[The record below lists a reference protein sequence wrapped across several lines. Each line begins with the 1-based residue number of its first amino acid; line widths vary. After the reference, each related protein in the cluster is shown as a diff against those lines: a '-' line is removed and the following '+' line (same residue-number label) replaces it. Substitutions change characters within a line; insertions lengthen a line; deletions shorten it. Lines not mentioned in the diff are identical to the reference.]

1 MTDNLRYHGL
11 DALRGTLMMLGI
23 VLHGAFFYLAAPPP
37 AMPNLGDQGGNFTF
51 DLIFQL
57 IHSFRIPAF
66 FVLAGFFAALLLA
79 RRGVWATYRNRL
91 ARVALPLLVAAVTVL
106 PIALLFMLNFM
117 LAVRFGSTS
126 ILPVREE
133 LETLSAELL
142 AAGAPPGQIPLGHLW
157 FLYYLCWFYLLIPL
171 CLLLVRVSRPLAA
184 PIGRLFASPATVLL
198 LGAVTTAALWPFPGG
213 LVLGEFI
220 FLKPHLPGLVYYGS
234 FFVVG
239 FMVHAYGGLLSVATR
254 HAGVYA
260 VAGLLLFALSTL
272 LGQRGAPHAATVIAS
287 ALCTWSLIYA
297 CIGAAQRF
305 IVRDSPWVAYV
316 SRSAYWVFLVHMPVA
331 AGIAW
336 WLVRYELPL
345 LLKFST
351 VVGVTTLVCFLSY
364 HYLVQRSRVS
374 VLLNGR
380 RFDMDWPWRPQN
392 PMRTP
397 IPNAS

>member
-1 MTDNLRYHGL
+1 MTDNPRYHGL

-37 AMPNLGDQGGNFTF
+37 AMPNLGDQGGNFAF
-51 DLIFQL
+51 DVIFHL

-66 FVLAGFFAALLLA
+66 FVLSGFFTALLVA

-106 PIALLFMLNFM
+106 PIALLFMVNFM
-117 LAVRFGSTS
+117 LAIRFGSTS
-126 ILPVREE
+126 ILPAREE

-142 AAGAPPGQIPLGHLW
+142 AAGAPPGQIPLGHIW

-184 PIGRLFASPATVLL
+184 GIGRLSASPATVLL

-239 FMVHAYGGLLSVATR
+239 FMLHAYGGLLSVATR

-260 VAGLLLFALSTL
+260 VAGLLLFALWIYFV
-272 LGQRGAPHAATVIAS
+272 QRGAPHAVTVIVG

-297 CIGAAQRF
+297 CIGAALRF
-305 IVRDSPWVAYV
+305 INRDSPWVAYV
-316 SRSAYWVFLVHMPVA
+316 SRSAYWVFLVHMPIA
-331 AGIAW
+331 TAIAW
-336 WLVRYELPL
+336 WLVRYDLPL
-345 LLKFST
+345 LLKFSI
-351 VVGVTTLVCFLSY
+351 VVDVTALVCFLSY
-364 HYLVQRSRVS
+364 HYLVQRSWIS
-374 VLLNGR
+374 VLLNGK

-392 PMRTP
+392 PMRKP
-397 IPNAS
+397 MVSAS